1 MTQNPPKVRLEVPAK
16 CLVLVQ
22 DPRRFNVLYGGRGS
36 AKSRTVAAI
45 LIVLGL
51 AGALRVL
58 CTREIQKSMKDS
70 VHRLLADTIRSLGLE
85 AYYEI
90 LETEIRGPGNT
101 LFMFAGLQG
110 HTVESIKSYEGL
122 TDVWVEEATSVV
134 ERSWEILV
142 PTLRGK
148 GSRFWITFNPDL
160 EDDPVYQR
168 FVVNPP
174 DPERCHI
181 IKLNYEDNPWFEDT
195 ELVAESEELKAKNPD
210 AWLHVYGGQLRS
222 VQGLIFKRD
231 WFRWYDPE
239 TETPADLRKYL
250 SSDYAVTPDGGDFTE
265 HGVGGLDPT
274 GNLYLVDWWFGQTDP
289 ATWIDRAL
297 DLVVA
302 HDPQRW
308 FEEAG
313 VIHRAVDGSIAKRM
327 QERGKFVLRTTL
339 PSAGSKASRALGF
352 AARASAGT
360 VYLPRNRPW
369 ALRLLNQLMA
379 FHGQGGQFDDGV
391 DVCSLL
397 ARGLEMMFNADDPKP
412 PRPEPPQ
419 PFTQAWFD
427 ARDRQTRMDEAKKA
441 RFYT

>member
-1 MTQNPPKVRLEVPAK
+1 MTGNPPTVRLEIPAK
-16 CLVLVQ
+16 CLPLVQ
-22 DPRRFNVLYGGRGS
+22 DPRRYNVLKGGRGS

-45 LIVLGL
+45 LVMKGLGGDMRL
-51 AGALRVL
+51 L

-101 LFMFAGLQG
+101 LIMFAGLQG

-134 ERSWEILV
+134 ERSWEILL
-142 PTLRGK
+142 PTIRGK
-148 GSRFWITFNPDL
+148 GSKLWITFNPDL

-174 DPERCHI
+174 EAHRIHLI
-181 IKLNYEDNPWFEDT
+181 ELNWSDNPWFEDT
-195 ELVAESEELKAKNPD
+195 ELVAESADLKAKNPD
-210 AWLHVYGGQLRS
+210 VWLHVYGGQLRS

-239 TETPADLRKYL
+239 TETPKDLRTYL
-250 SSDYAVTPDGGDFTE
+250 ASDYAVTPDGGDFTE

-274 GNLYLVDWWFGQTDP
+274 GNLYLTDWWSGQTDP
-289 ATWIDRAL
+289 ATWIDAGL
-297 DLVVA
+297 DLVKA
-302 HDPQRW
+302 HKPVRW
-308 FEEAG
+308 FEESG
-313 VIHRAVDGSIAKRM
+313 VILRAVDGSIAKRM
-327 QERGKFVLRTTL
+327 QERGHYALRTAL

-352 AARASAGT
+352 AARAAAGT

-397 ARGLEMMFNADDPKP
+397 ARGLEMMFNADEPPPAKAKP
-412 PRPEPPQ
+412 PE

-427 ARDRQTRMDEAKKA
+427 ARDKQNRMDEAKKK
-441 RFYT
+441 RYYT